1 MAIKIDYTQTTW
13 VNEQTPLNAQNMN
26 NIDRALTSIKQSLDN
41 REFTAQS
48 VGADPSGTAVEKVA
62 EHNESQTPH
71 SGVLAPIVHTHN
83 LSEITNFPANNP
95 TAADNGKV
103 AIVKNGAWSANK
115 LTFSDIDGELPYA
128 DISGAP
134 TIPTKVSDLT
144 NDLGYVT
151 RGEVDQPAVIE
162 YKGGKVTTINLEFG
176 YAPDHLVIQDFVE
189 GGREPV
195 ATTVI
200 DHDFSGQA
208 QFVWGDFDVAI
219 VTPVGG
225 QFNVANHTYKVWGYA
240 LTSPNEV
247 PDGDLIVAEDG
258 QWTHTSPAQLGLTT
272 VIANPSG
279 TASENLTSVEIDGTV
294 YNVVGTVDSAMSS
307 SSTNPVQ
314 NKIIYSALSNKEN
327 SANKASNFNTLNNT
341 KFPTTKAVSDF
352 VAAQVSANSAD
363 TPTGT
368 LENIKIGG
376 DIYELPD
383 TTQIF
388 RITPTFA
395 SSSAERGHTSVTI
408 PAEEATMLA
417 DMSNQ
422 DYAVVFNNDNYLNE
436 NKHVDGYAV
445 KTKVVG
451 DYIFFCG
458 NIRVTDNIET
468 MGRDTYPI
476 EFKFNTQAS
485 SGAQIDFWV
494 CFPDDSVSSLS
505 QRPISG
511 GAVYTALMIKETA
524 SNKVTSISSSSSD
537 VQYPSAKAVYSY
549 ITPNPNA
556 TGSINLENLRIGNTT
571 YKIPSGGSSIT
582 VDDAL
587 SNSSTNPVQN
597 KVIQG
602 KISSIETNLTT
613 IDTSLSS
620 LSDSVSA
627 QSTAINGKQDTSNLV
642 TSWSSTTSNS
652 KYPSEKL
659 VKDSIDATNT
669 VISGLAT
676 TVGAMQDDIDDL
688 QDDIDAIV
696 SSGTSTIINQYAAL
710 AGYYT
715 WVRSGK
721 ALHIKIT
728 TADAGVLAMYTSATL
743 SMFPRV
749 TVNSTKCVYSYLSG
763 STMVTGYFTISSNA
777 SDGLATISGV
787 YDPGQP
793 AGLNATAALANAVNI
808 VFTVLIS

>member
-1 MAIKIDYTQTTW
+1 MSIKIDYTQTTW

-95 TAADNGKV
+95 TDADNGKV
-103 AIVKNGAWSANK
+103 AIVKSGAWSANK

-162 YKGGKVTTINLEFG
+162 YKGGKVATINLEFG
-176 YAPDHLVIQDFVE
+176 YAPDHLVIQDFVG

-225 QFNVANHTYKVWGYA
+225 QFNENNHTYKVWGYA

-258 QWTHTSPAQLGLTT
+258 QWTHTSPAELGLTT

-307 SSTNPVQ
+307 TSTNPVQ
-314 NKIIYSALSNKEN
+314 NKVVYSALSNKEN
-327 SANKASNFNTLNNT
+327 SANKAKNFNTVNDT

-363 TPTGT
+363 TPTDT
-368 LENIKIGG
+368 LENIKIGSNIFAVPNESDILSLTTSNFTDNG
-376 DIYELPD
+376 DLYNYKFKVTADDISAINAKVTANEKFTIVFSLDTVADGEMHIDAFATVGRTFNNFLYFTGVARISRVDTQILNEETVPFQMTYKASDEYPFKLCFAFAVGIQSGSELPV
-383 TTQIF
+383 Q
-388 RITPTFA
+388 
-395 SSSAERGHTSVTI
+395 S
-408 PAEEATMLA
+408 
-417 DMSNQ
+417 
-422 DYAVVFNNDNYLNE
+422 
-436 NKHVDGYAV
+436 
-445 KTKVVG
+445 
-451 DYIFFCG
+451 
-458 NIRVTDNIET
+458 
-468 MGRDTYPI
+468 
-476 EFKFNTQAS
+476 
-485 SGAQIDFWV
+485 
-494 CFPDDSVSSLS
+494 
-505 QRPISG
+505 
-511 GAVYTALMIKETA
+511 GAVYTALQGKEATANKATDFSTINNVKFPTTQAVFNYIKG
-524 SNKVTSISSSSSD
+524 N
-537 VQYPSAKAVYSY
+537 PSGQ
-549 ITPNPNA
+549 
-556 TGSINLENLRIGNTT
+556 TGTTDLNYLRIGNDL
-571 YKIPSGGSSIT
+571 YRIPSGSSIT

-587 SNSSTNPVQN
+587 SSSSTNPVQN
-597 KVIQG
+597 KVIHG
-602 KISSIETNLTT
+602 KISTIEGDITT
-613 IDTSLSS
+613 INTSIGQITGMLTS
-620 LSDSVSA
+620 

-669 VISGLAT
+669 VVNGISS
-676 TVGAMQDDIDDL
+676 TVGAMQTNITTL
-688 QDDIDAIV
+688 INRGANV
-696 SSGTSTIINQYAAL
+696 KVVELWSGTVTTGDL
-710 AGYYT
+710 P
-715 WVRSGK
+715 
-721 ALHIKIT
+721 IT
-728 TADAGVLAMYTSATL
+728 LTSAPQEGDIIEVHL
-743 SMFPRV
+743 STDQFPNGTSMKICGR
-749 TVNSTKCVYSYLSG
+749 G
-763 STMVTGYFTISSNA
+763 RISSPQYTTNITCPFW
-777 SDGLATISGV
+777 DLGNNIM
-787 YDPGQP
+787 
-793 AGLNATAALANAVNI
+793 NAVTLEFTGSRVDVTHMSHGS
-808 VFTVLIS
+808 VFLSKIYAYRIQS

>member
-26 NIDRALTSIKQSLDN
+26 NIDRALTSIKQALDN

-115 LTFSDIDGELPYA
+115 LTFSDIDGELPYT

-151 RGEVDQPAVIE
+151 RGEVDQPAVIG
-162 YKGGKVTTINLEFG
+162 YKGGKLTTINLEFG
-176 YAPDHLVIQDFVE
+176 YAPDHLIIQDFT
-189 GGREPV
+189 GDSREPV

-219 VTPVGG
+219 VTPIGG

-368 LENIKIGG
+368 LQNIKIGS

-468 MGRDTYPI
+468 MGRDTYPV

-485 SGAQIDFWV
+485 SGAQIDFWI
-494 CFPDDSVSSLS
+494 CFPDDAVSSLS

-511 GAVYTALMIKETA
+511 GAAYTVLMIKETTT
-524 SNKVTSISSSSSD
+524 NKVTSISSLSSD

-549 ITPNPNA
+549 IDPNPNV
-556 TGSINLENLRIGNTT
+556 TGSVNLENLRIGNTT

-613 IDTSLSS
+613 LDTSLSS
-620 LSDSVSA
+620 LSDSVGA
-627 QSTAINGKQDTSNLV
+627 QSTAINGKQDTDNLV
-642 TSWSSTTSNS
+642 TSWSSTASNS

-669 VISGLAT
+669 VVSGLAN
-676 TVGAMQDDIDDL
+676 TVGAMQDDIDGL

-696 SSGTSTIINQYAAL
+696 SSGTGTIVNQYAAL

-749 TVNSTKCVYSYLSG
+749 AVNSTKCVYSYLSG